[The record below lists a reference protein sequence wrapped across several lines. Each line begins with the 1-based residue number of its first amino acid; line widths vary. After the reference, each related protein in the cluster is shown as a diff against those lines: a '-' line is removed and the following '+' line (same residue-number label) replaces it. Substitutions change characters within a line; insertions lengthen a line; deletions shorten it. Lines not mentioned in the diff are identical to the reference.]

1 MATNVISSL
10 IISNTMNG
18 RDIFHLTFAG
28 EIGEQGQ
35 KKEIQ
40 PRNEYI

>member
-1 MATNVISSL
+1 MEGIF
-10 IISNTMNG
+10 
-18 RDIFHLTFAG
+18 FHLTFAG